1 MSYRR
6 KTFVKSA
13 AKFLE
18 LSEGDVIVLN
28 MEKGI
33 FNSTIAFCRENEYEI
48 KWSSPEFLRKYSNTA
63 RRILANINYTSNSKK
78 FKELVLNGEVNP
90 YEIASFSREQF
101 FPELW
106 EKLKKLSIDKST
118 VKKEE
123 IGDGIFVCN
132 KCKSKKTIYYQ
143 MQTRS
148 ADEPM
153 TTFVTCT
160 NCNLKWKC

>member
-6 KTFVKSA
+6 QVFISKA
-13 AKFLE
+13 AFYLQTTN
-18 LSEGDVIVLN
+18 DNIIILN

-33 FNSTIAFCRENEYEI
+33 FNSTIAFCKSKEYEI
-48 KWSSPEFLRKYSNTA
+48 KWSSSEFLKKYSTTA
-63 RRILANINYTSNSKK
+63 RRILANLNYTTNAENFKK
-78 FKELVLNGEVNP
+78 LLLDGCFNP
-90 YEIASFSREQF
+90 YEVATFSREQF

-106 EKLKKLSIDKST
+106 EKLKNISIEKNT
-118 VKKEE
+118 PKKEE
-123 IGDGIFVCN
+123 LCDGMFTCN
-132 KCKSKKTIYYQ
+132 KCKSKKTTYYQ

>member
-6 KTFVKSA
+6 TTFIKTA

-18 LSEGDVIVLN
+18 LSEEDIIVLN

-33 FNSTIAFCRENEYEI
+33 FNYTIAFCREKKYEI

-63 RRILANINYTSNSKK
+63 RRILANINYTPNANK
-78 FKELVLNGEVNP
+78 FKELVLNGEINP
-90 YEIASFSREQF
+90 YEIATFSRERF

-106 EKLKKLSIDKST
+106 EKLKKISLDKIMI
-118 VKKEE
+118 KKEE
-123 IGDGIFVCN
+123 ISDGIFVCN
-132 KCKSKKTIYYQ
+132 KCKSKKTTYYQ

-153 TTFVTCT
+153 TTFVTCS
-160 NCNLKWKC
+160 NCDLKWKC

>member
-6 KTFVKSA
+6 KTFIKNA

-18 LSEGDVIVLN
+18 LSEKDVIVLN
-28 MEKGI
+28 MEKGV
-33 FNSTIAFCRENEYEI
+33 FNSTITFCRENEYEI
-48 KWSSPEFLRKYSNTA
+48 KWSSPEFLKKYSNTA
-63 RRILANINYTSNSKK
+63 RRILANINYTSNAQK
-78 FKELVLNGEVNP
+78 FKELVINGEVNP

-106 EKLKKLSIDKST
+106 EKLKKISLDKIT
-118 VKKEE
+118 IKKEE
-123 IGDGIFVCN
+123 ICDGIFVCN
-132 KCKSKKTIYYQ
+132 KCKSKKTTYYQ